1 MIIWKPLIYCW
12 IPLLIGFMLT
22 GTDRPL
28 WAQDVP
34 PESTVPK
41 VLRLA
46 SVTALAPGINSEDAR
61 LALEIIMRQTIV
73 RETYPFRMKLDFISD
88 YGVADSVVA
97 SGRYHF
103 VTLTSLDYLSLIH
116 SANLTPLMILSK
128 KVQPTETLYLVAAKG
143 KPLERIKKQPQRSLM
158 IDHGRTGGL
167 SRLWMDTVLWK
178 RGYRSCDHFFTQ
190 IKAVKKTSQL
200 LLSVFFGQADACII
214 SASAYAV
221 MAELNPQ
228 IDTRLE
234 ILDRS
239 PQLVMLL
246 LCATD
251 LAEQDMRNALITE
264 ALGSDTDPAVR
275 QALIMVQMERIIPF
289 KQAYFL
295 ATEALFTA
303 HREMAKK
310 QTVIPE

>member
-1 MIIWKPLIYCW
+1 ML
-12 IPLLIGFMLT
+12 LLIGFILA

-28 WAQDVP
+28 LAQDVP
-34 PESTVPK
+34 PETTVPK
-41 VLRLA
+41 ELRLA
-46 SVTALAPGINSEDAR
+46 SITALAPGINSEDAR

-88 YGVADSVVA
+88 YSVAESIL
-97 SGRYHF
+97 SNGRYHF
-103 VTLTSLDYLSLIH
+103 VTLTSLDYLSLIQ
-116 SANLTPLMILSK
+116 SISLTPLMILSK
-128 KVQPTETLYLVAAKG
+128 QVQPTEALYLVAAKG
-143 KPLERIKKQPQRSLM
+143 KSLERIKKQTDRILM
-158 IDHGRTGGL
+158 IDHGRPGGL

-178 RGYRSCDHFFTQ
+178 RGYRSCDLFFTQ
-190 IKAVKKTSQL
+190 IKAAKKTSQL

-251 LAEQDMRNALITE
+251 LAEQDMRNALLTE
-264 ALGSDTDPAVR
+264 ALSSDTDPAVR

-289 KQAYFL
+289 KQTDFL
-295 ATEALFTA
+295 ATEALFNT

>member
-1 MIIWKPLIYCW
+1 MIIQKPLIYCW
-12 IPLLIGFMLT
+12 ILLLIGFMRA
-22 GTDRPL
+22 GPDRPL
-28 WAQDVP
+28 LAQDLP

-41 VLRLA
+41 ELRLA
-46 SVTALAPGINSEDAR
+46 SITALAPGINSEDAR

-88 YGVADSVVA
+88 YSVADRVVA
-97 SGRYHF
+97 NGRYHF
-103 VTLTSLDYLSLIH
+103 VTLTSLDYFSLVQSI
-116 SANLTPLMILSK
+116 NLTPLMILSK
-128 KVQPTETLYLVAAKG
+128 QVQPTEALYLVSRKG
-143 KPLERIKKQPQRSLM
+143 RTLDSIKKQTQRMLM

-167 SRLWMDTVLWK
+167 ARLWMDTVLWE
-178 RGYRSCDHFFTQ
+178 RGYRSCDLFFTQ
-190 IKAVKKTSQL
+190 IKAAKKTSQL

-214 SASAYAV
+214 SASAHAV

-234 ILDRS
+234 VLDRS

-251 LAEQDMRNALITE
+251 LAEQDMRNALLTE
-264 ALGSDTDPAVR
+264 AVSSDTDPAVR

-289 KQAYFL
+289 EQTYFL
-295 ATEALFTA
+295 ATEALFNT